1 MQKSIRILR
10 IALPILFVGFVLFIV
25 LNWKRSGLK
34 ATAVNEGP
42 VAGPRNERA
51 NVEAKEFEDTQ
62 TIGGRVVSHIRAKR
76 LIVYASNWNTLEDVE
91 MTIFRPNGLTY
102 RLLCPNAQFN
112 SVTKEADAKGGVRVT
127 SNDGVDIRTAEIHFD
142 GNRLT
147 NHIPVQ
153 FTIDRWNGHAGAL
166 DLDVPGES
174 LRLFETI
181 AATMTPA
188 HPDEDPMTLQ
198 GKEGLF
204 LRHENTV
211 SFTEH
216 VVLTRRDDILKS
228 DRANARFSPDR
239 KSLVD
244 LQGMGNVDIVLA
256 KSSSLNAAGS
266 EGRKEITCDRFYS
279 ELAPNGTINAINAVA
294 EQGLVHVVLDGP
306 PKRDIVSKSVR
317 VGLTNK
323 VVTDMKAESQVVMKE
338 LGETA
343 RELSADHF
351 TVNFDAGSHRASSA
365 LIEGNFKYHDPRNS
379 ATAIRAN
386 YDIIADRVLL
396 TAEPGFDPTVVT
408 DGNILKA
415 KQIEFSPRAQTAKAT
430 GEVIAQLVSKG
441 GGPLAGAQAGPGADS
456 TSIFPANKPV
466 FVNADLLIV
475 RQATKVAAFTGNVRA
490 WQDQNTLF
498 AQELQVQGAGD
509 SMTARGNVR
518 TILYN
523 TSTAGAQSKTP
534 VLSSSDQLNARKS
547 DRRIDLAGNV
557 RINDDQRNMTSEHA
571 SFFFDNGRKVD
582 RIEAEQKVVF
592 TEKTTTRKGSGDKA
606 TYLVPKKLVYL
617 TGSPATATGP
627 NGSITGQQ
635 ILFDLNKNKVEVL
648 NPSSETKGTYKPTE

>member
-1 MQKSIRILR
+1 MQKSVRILR
-10 IALPILFVGFVLFIV
+10 IALPILFVGFILFIV

-34 ATAVNEGP
+34 ATANNDGP
-42 VAGPRNERA
+42 VVGVRKERV
-51 NVEAKEFEDTQ
+51 NVAAEGFEDTQ
-62 TIGGRVVSHIRAKR
+62 SIGGRVVAHIRAKR
-76 LIVYASNWNTLEDVE
+76 VIAYASNWNTLEEVE

-102 RLLCPNAQFN
+102 RLLCPSAQFN
-112 SVTKEADAKGGVRVT
+112 SITKEADAKGGVRVT
-127 SNDGVDIRTAEIHFD
+127 SNDGVDVRTAEIHFD

-153 FTIDRWNGHAGAL
+153 FTIDRWNGNAGAL

-174 LRLFETI
+174 LRLFEKVT
-181 AATMTPA
+181 ATMVPA
-188 HPDEDPMTLQ
+188 HPDEDPMTMQ
-198 GKEGLF
+198 AREGLF
-204 LRHENTV
+204 LRHENSV
-211 SFTEH
+211 AFTDH

-239 KSLVD
+239 KALVD
-244 LQGMGNVDIVLA
+244 MQGMGNVDMVLA
-256 KSSSLNAAGS
+256 KSSSLNATSA
-266 EGRKEITCDRFYS
+266 EGRKEITCDRFWS
-279 ELAPNGTINAINAVA
+279 ELAPNGTINAIVAVA
-294 EQGLVHVVLDGP
+294 EQGLVHAVIDGP

-323 VVTDMKAESQVVMKE
+323 VVTDMKAEGSVVMKE
-338 LGETA
+338 FGEIA

-351 TVNFDAGSHRASSA
+351 TVYFDAGSHKASSA
-365 LIEGNFKYHDPRNS
+365 LIEGNFKYRDPRNS

-386 YDIIADRVLL
+386 YDIVADRVILS
-396 TAEPGFDPTVVT
+396 AEPGFDPTVVT

-441 GGPLAGAQAGPGADS
+441 GGPLAGPGADS
-456 TSIFPANKPV
+456 TNVFPANKPV
-466 FVNADLLIV
+466 FVNSDLLIV
-475 RQATKVAAFTGNVRA
+475 RQSSKVAVFTGNVRA
-490 WQDQNTLF
+490 WQDQNVML

-523 TSTAGAQSKTP
+523 TGTAAAPSKTP
-534 VLSSSDQLNARKS
+534 VLSTSDQLIAKKS
-547 DRRIDLAGNV
+547 DRRLDLVGNV
-557 RINDDQRNMTSEHA
+557 QINDDQRNMTAEHA

-592 TEKTTTRKGSGDKA
+592 VEKGTARKGTGDKA

-635 ILFDLNKNKVEVL
+635 ILLDLNRNKVEVL

>member
-10 IALPILFVGFVLFIV
+10 IALPILFVGFIVFIV
-25 LNWKRSGLK
+25 FNWKRSGLK
-34 ATAVNEGP
+34 ATAANDGP
-42 VAGPRNERA
+42 VVGTRTERA
-51 NVEAKEFEDTQ
+51 KIEAKGFEDTQ
-62 TIGGRVVSHIRAKR
+62 SVGGKVVAHIKATR
-76 LIVYASNWNTLEDVE
+76 LISYEGDWNTLEDVE
-91 MTIFRPNGLTY
+91 MTIFRPRGLTY

-153 FTIDRWNGHAGAL
+153 FTIDRWNGNAGAL

-174 LRLFETI
+174 LHLFEKIT
-181 AATMTPA
+181 ATMTPA
-188 HPDEDPMTLQ
+188 HPDEDPMTLAA
-198 GKEGLF
+198 KEGLF

-211 SFTEH
+211 AFTDN
-216 VVLTRRDDILKS
+216 VVLTRRDDVLKS

-256 KSSSLNAAGS
+256 KSSSLNATTA

-279 ELAPNGTINAINAVA
+279 ELAPNGVINAIDAIA
-294 EQGLVHVVLDGP
+294 EKGLVHVVIDGP
-306 PKRDIVSKSVR
+306 PKRDVVSKTVR
-317 VGLTNK
+317 VGLANK
-323 VVTDMKAESQVVMKE
+323 VVTEMKAEGAVVMKE
-338 LGETA
+338 FGDIA
-343 RELSADHF
+343 RELTTDHF
-351 TVNFDAGSHRASSA
+351 TLNFDPGSHKASSA
-365 LIEGNFKYHDPRNS
+365 LIEGNFKYRDPRNT
-379 ATAIRAN
+379 AVAIRAN
-386 YDIIADRVLL
+386 YDIIADRILL
-396 TAEPGFDPTVVT
+396 TAEPGFDPTVTT

-415 KQIEFSPRAQTAKAT
+415 KQIEFSPRGQTAKAT

-441 GGPLAGAQAGPGADS
+441 GPLAGPTADS
-456 TSIFPANKPV
+456 TNVFPANKPV
-466 FVNADLLIV
+466 FVNSDLLIV
-475 RQATKVAAFTGNVRA
+475 RQANKVAVFTGNVRA

-523 TSTAGAQSKTP
+523 TSAAAAPSKTP
-534 VLSSSDQLNARKS
+534 VLSTSDQLAARKS
-547 DRRIDLAGNV
+547 DRRIDLTGNV
-557 RINDDQRNMTSEHA
+557 QINDDQRNMTSERA
-571 SFFFDNGRKVD
+571 SFFFDNGRKID
-582 RIEAEQKVVF
+582 RIESEQKVVF
-592 TEKTTTRKGSGDKA
+592 TEKATGRKGSGDKA
-606 TYLVPKKLVYL
+606 VYLVPKKLVYL

-635 ILFDLNKNKVEVL
+635 ILFDLNRNKVEVL
-648 NPSSETKGTYKPTE
+648 NPSSETKGTYKPSE